1 MFMAGARTSPAGW
14 RTTQTADAAIAR
26 SQDGG
31 RNWEVLQ
38 GGLPPHLHG
47 DVEAMALEAWNG
59 SCQVFAGTTDGE
71 VFFSED
77 QGEHWSQI
85 ASGLP
90 PISNGCNHLNLL
102 Q

>member
-1 MFMAGARTSPAGW
+1 MRIGYPDPLLIHPGEENLMFMAGARTSPAGW

-59 SCQVFAGTTDGE
+59 SCQFTG
-71 VFFSED
+71 
-77 QGEHWSQI
+77 
-85 ASGLP
+85 
-90 PISNGCNHLNLL
+90 
-102 Q
+102 